1 MRKVRDRRRL
11 LFVDRLQH
19 MHTMPSL
26 SFNAIQEYSKEE
38 GSIFKTKIDPIKEL
52 TAKVDELTAE
62 SAATIRP
69 GEPVFSEQGDSH
81 KRQTLRLP
89 TVC

>member
-11 LFVDRLQH
+11 LFVDRLQI

-69 GEPVFSEQGDSH
+69 GKPVFSEQGDSQ